1 MYFLAAHCKGIHPEV
16 LKQRFLGGWA
26 EVGRA
31 ATYFPNF
38 QWLPS
43 GSSLSGPAGLLLD
56 VIGGEKKVWNPLLLA
71 NAKVLMATGSCLI
84 STVLLIINI

>member
-26 EVGRA
+26 EVGRV

-56 VIGGEKKVWNPLLLA
+56 VIGEKKKGLE
-71 NAKVLMATGSCLI
+71 
-84 STVLLIINI
+84 STSFSKCQSLNGNWILPHQYCSPDN